1 MYADSQVRPRFQ
13 KELQSRVNVR
23 MSLRVEYW
31 FNRKRRVVRSVYRV
45 GLEKFARSTLLY
57 KDFYRRKITG
67 CFQS

>member
-31 FNRKRRVVRSVYRV
+31 FNRKRRVVRV
-45 GLEKFARSTLLY
+45 GLEKFARSTLL
-57 KDFYRRKITG
+57 
-67 CFQS
+67 